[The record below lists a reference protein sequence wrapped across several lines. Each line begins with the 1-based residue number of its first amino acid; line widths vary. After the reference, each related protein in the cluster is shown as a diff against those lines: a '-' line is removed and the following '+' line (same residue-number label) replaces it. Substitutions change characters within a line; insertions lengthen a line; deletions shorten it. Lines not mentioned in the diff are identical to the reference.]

1 MAVAL
6 ASSVLPWCC
15 SIVSRS
21 TLALRPSCSFVR
33 TDCGNRA
40 GDGGWL
46 KAGGFNA
53 GSAFVT
59 TSSIYRGCCK
69 QHPRYIEDAVTTV
82 RTANEQQI
90 RVSDCDNHA
99 GIKKMNHPLCM
110 GYRMCLHGCYMC
122 NHQSHTQLP
131 WDTTIAHTRGVQSGN
146 LAIQSGDLALPGEG
160 VVRISGLRQL
170 WGGGAHEWVPV

>member
-82 RTANEQQI
+82 RTAKEQQI
-90 RVSDCDNHA
+90 RVSDCDSHA

-110 GYRMCLHGCYMC
+110 GYRMCLHGGYMC

-131 WDTTIAHTRGVQSGN
+131 WGTTIAHTRGVQSGN
-146 LAIQSGDLALPGEG
+146 LASNLAIWHHCNLAIEAL
-160 VVRISGLRQL
+160 VRREPLDHQ
-170 WGGGAHEWVPV
+170 